1 MSGWTLDERL
11 LSGLIFDDPWADE
24 ELPSLVAVDNDGTG
38 EIIGF
43 TGVQV
48 RRLRMDGQM
57 IRGVHS
63 GHGVVKPDSRGSAIG
78 ALMIGRVLSGPQDI
92 TWSDGTI
99 DAVAGVFRVYG
110 GHLDHLRACDWMLV
124 LRPARWL
131 RKALVGGWKQSSHEG
146 VSQRSLVPVAG
157 LPFQAAGPRLVRSA
171 FPQPTP
177 GLTGED
183 ASAAT
188 IVGYLP
194 AINKRQRVW
203 VDHDEQHL
211 DHLFGLVREFKGL
224 EAFKGPLITRLVR
237 RNGRPI
243 GWYAYVAR
251 AGGASRVLHLAAT
264 EREVDAVLEE
274 LISHAR
280 DAGSAALAGRAEP
293 HLQHALSKRLAV
305 LGYARQ
311 PTILIKNP
319 ELASVAA
326 TGSCLLTRLDGD
338 VFSI

>member
-1 MSGWTLDERL
+1 MARST
-11 LSGLIFDDPWADE
+11 
-24 ELPSLVAVDNDGTG
+24 PSLASFAST
-38 EIIGF
+38 E
-43 TGVQV
+43 
-48 RRLRMDGQM
+48 
-57 IRGVHS
+57 
-63 GHGVVKPDSRGSAIG
+63 
-78 ALMIGRVLSGPQDI
+78 
-92 TWSDGTI
+92 
-99 DAVAGVFRVYG
+99 
-110 GHLDHLRACDWMLV
+110 GHLDHLRACDWMLSFCGR
-124 LRPARWL
+124 LDGSAKPSWGAGNSRL
-131 RKALVGGWKQSSHEG
+131 TKAC
-146 VSQRSLVPVAG
+146 RS
-157 LPFQAAGPRLVRSA
+157 AAGTRGGFHSRPRGGGLVRSA

-224 EAFKGPLITRLVR
+224 EGFKGPLITRLVR

-274 LISHAR
+274 LISHA
-280 DAGSAALAGRAEP
+280 ETP
-293 HLQHALSKRLAV
+293 
-305 LGYARQ
+305 
-311 PTILIKNP
+311 
-319 ELASVAA
+319 VAPPSRVA
-326 TGSCLLTRLDGD
+326 PSRTSSTL
-338 VFSI
+338 

>member
-1 MSGWTLDERL
+1 MIL
-11 LSGLIFDDPWADE
+11 DDPWADE
-24 ELPSLVAVDNDGTG
+24 EELPAPLVAVDNDGTG

-78 ALMIGRVLSGPQDI
+78 ALMIGRVLSGLQDI

-110 GHLDHLRACDWMLV
+110 GHIDHLRACDWMLV
-124 LRPARWL
+124 LRPTRWL
-131 RKALVGGWKQSSHEG
+131 RNALGGLETI
-146 VSQRSLVPVAG
+146 VSRRRVASAAWYPWQG

-171 FPQPTP
+171 FPEPTP

-183 ASAAT
+183 ASAAA
-188 IVGYLP
+188 IVEYLP

-211 DHLFGLVREFKGL
+211 EHLFRLVREFKGL

-251 AGGASRVLHLAAT
+251 AGGASRVSTSRRPSARST
-264 EREVDAVLEE
+264 PSSRSSSPTLETPVAPR
-274 LISHAR
+274 SRVAPNR
-280 DAGSAALAGRAEP
+280 TSSTP
-293 HLQHALSKRLAV
+293 LSKRLAV

-319 ELASVAA
+319 ELASVVA

-338 VFSI
+338 VFLI